1 MDAGTKPRLS
11 KRRRKVLW
19 TAVGLAIGLAVIGFA
34 LIRSYRQRQ
43 GDQYRPGEAN
53 PDITQS
59 LAQGIPQGAPKP
71 VFVDVTKEAGLDGFV
86 TFAGARGSQLPEDMG
101 PGVAWGDFDNDGDDD
116 LFLVSAG
123 GPLGAPA
130 GTLAPSQLFENAGG
144 GRFKRVES
152 FPDTRIHGMGAS
164 WGDYDGDGWQDLV
177 VTGYDALLLFRN
189 DRGRLSLDSRFATR
203 KGFWSGAAWGDYDN
217 DGRLDLY
224 ICGYVKYVPSDV
236 SSAKVTEQYGTSVP
250 FTLNPSSF
258 EPERNLLFH
267 NKGGGVLEEV
277 GAKLGVAN
285 PQGRSLSAV
294 WHDFDGDGWL
304 DLYVANDVSDNVFYH
319 NVKGRFEDISHPAW
333 VADFRGAMG
342 LAVGDWNRDGD
353 DDLFIT
359 HWLAQENALYDS
371 MLKDTGSLKF
381 TDAADTFGLGQ
392 IALPVVG
399 WGTEFLD
406 FDSDGWLDLIAV
418 NGSTIETEARPKTLK
433 PQPPFLL
440 WNRHGEYFHDLAPL
454 VPALASPRV
463 ARGLAVS
470 DFDNDGDLD
479 VAIMRNG
486 EGVQLLRNDTP
497 HGHWVEVV
505 LKARPV
511 AGGPAV
517 VARGA
522 IAVARAGGVTLRR
535 AVTSASYLS
544 QSSAVLHFG
553 LGQAVSIDSL
563 EVHWRGAA
571 VSTYGPLA
579 ADRRWEIT
587 EGDAAPAEKVPGT
600 FAGKVP
606 GTVGERSVPSGSE
619 RERIATFWDKQRAAM
634 HALKVE
640 KDLTKA
646 VGLFR
651 QALTLDAAHE
661 DSRYYLATCLAALG
675 DTDGAL
681 AEYEQLTRANPRS
694 HRGFQAWGTLRAA
707 TARSEADLEA
717 AETAL
722 TKAHDLNPEETGAL
736 LTLGEVALLRGQA
749 PLAERRLKAACQ
761 TNARATGGLFLL
773 GYLQWKRGDVS
784 GAAERLHKAR
794 ASLGPDW
801 KPKGTTAE
809 GDVRAAGLSDS
820 TTPLSRFW
828 EQWDGQ
834 ATPAASYRPLDGY
847 LRRAVHA
854 R

>member
-1 MDAGTKPRLS
+1 MQVTERLRLS

-19 TAVGLAIGLAVIGFA
+19 TAVLLVVGLAAVGFGLV
-34 LIRSYRQRQ
+34 RSYRQRQ
-43 GDQYRPGEAN
+43 GAEYRPGEAN

-59 LAQGIPQGAPKP
+59 LAQNVPPGAPKP

-130 GTLAPSQLFENAGG
+130 DTLAPSQLFENTGG
-144 GRFKRVES
+144 GHFRRVES

-177 VTGYDALLLFRN
+177 VTGYDALLLFHN
-189 DRGRLSLDSRFATR
+189 DRGRFTLDRRFATR
-203 KGFWSGAAWGDYDN
+203 KGFWAGAAWGDYDN

-224 ICGYVKYVPSDV
+224 ICGYVKYVPSDAAT
-236 SSAKVTEQYGTSVP
+236 AKVTEQYGTAVP
-250 FTLNPSSF
+250 FTLNPASF
-258 EPERNLLFH
+258 DPERNLLFH
-267 NKGGGVLEEV
+267 NKGNGVLEEV
-277 GAKLGVAN
+277 GARLEVDN
-285 PQGRSLSAV
+285 PEGRSLSAV

-304 DLYVANDVSDNVFYH
+304 DLYVANDISDNVFFH
-319 NVKGRFEDISHPAW
+319 NVKGTFEEISHAAW
-333 VADFRGAMG
+333 VADYRGAMG

-399 WGTEFLD
+399 WGTEFFDL
-406 FDSDGWLDLIAV
+406 DSDGWLDLIVA
-418 NGSTIETEARPKTLK
+418 NGSTIETEEKPKKLK
-433 PQPPFLL
+433 PQLPFLL

-454 VPALASPRV
+454 TPPLAQPHV

-479 VAIMRNG
+479 VAIMRSG

-497 HGHWVEVV
+497 RGHWVEVV
-505 LKARPV
+505 LRSRPV
-511 AGGPAV
+511 AGGPPE

-522 IAVARAGGVTLRR
+522 IAIAQAGNVTLRR

-544 QSSAVLHFG
+544 QSTAVLHFG
-553 LGQAVSIDSL
+553 LGAAASIDRL
-563 EVHWRGAA
+563 DVHWRGAT

-579 ADRRWEIT
+579 AGKRWEMT
-587 EGDAAPAEKVPGT
+587 EGEPVPTEKVAGTFPEKVPGT
-600 FAGKVP
+600 FG
-606 GTVGERSVPSGSE
+606 GRSVPTGGSE
-619 RERIATFWDKQRAAM
+619 REKIAAFWDKQRAAM
-634 HALKVE
+634 QALKVE
-640 KDLTKA
+640 KNLTKA
-646 VGLFR
+646 IALFR
-651 QALTLDAAHE
+651 EALALDPDHE
-661 DSRYYLATCLAALG
+661 DARYYLATCLAAQG
-675 DTDGAL
+675 DAEGAL
-681 AEYEQLTRANPRS
+681 AEYARLTRGNPRS

-707 TARSEADLEA
+707 TARSAADLEA
-717 AETAL
+717 AEAAL

-749 PLAERRLKAACQ
+749 PLAEKRLKAACQ

-784 GAAERLHKAR
+784 GATERLQKAR
-794 ASLGPDW
+794 AALGPDW
-801 KPKGTTAE
+801 KPKGATAE
-809 GDVRAAGLSDS
+809 GDVKAAGLSES
-820 TTPLSRFW
+820 STPLSRFW
-828 EQWDGQ
+828 EQWDGH
-834 ATPAASYRPLDGY
+834 ATATTAYRSLDTY
-847 LRRAVHA
+847 LRRV
-854 R
+854 RR